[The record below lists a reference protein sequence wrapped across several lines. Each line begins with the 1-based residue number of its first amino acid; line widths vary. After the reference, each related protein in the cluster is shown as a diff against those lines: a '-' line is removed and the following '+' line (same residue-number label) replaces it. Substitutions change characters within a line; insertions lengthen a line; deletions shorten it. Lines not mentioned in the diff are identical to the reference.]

1 MRAPHRLACDSA
13 GQGGTG
19 PHSECRGSGRSE
31 YCIIPPQTGAG
42 EPETVPRNA
51 VPDGRVPGSHQGHS
65 GTANWGS
72 QGAYLSSSLELDG
85 RERADVTEGT
95 ERSEGAVLE
104 RAALTGMPTERLM
117 ARQRG
122 QED

>member
-1 MRAPHRLACDSA
+1 MTLRDREARGLTLSA
-13 GQGGTG
+13 VGVGDLSTVSSLLRQELENLRQCQGTR
-19 PHSECRGSGRSE
+19 SLMDGSVG
-31 YCIIPPQTGAG
+31 
-42 EPETVPRNA
+42 
-51 VPDGRVPGSHQGHS
+51 GSHQGHS

-85 RERADVTEGT
+85 RGRADVTEGT

-104 RAALTGMPTERLM
+104 RAVLTGMPTERLM
-117 ARQRG
+117 AQQRG